1 MDEAEDSD
9 PRSRN
14 RSGSAKEPFEPNI
27 AAADDLPARELRYP
41 ALAETQELP
50 TADEDLGSDSTP
62 ERRRPPWKPVGT
74 PTAPVEASPERTER
88 RPSIGRWIVTAI
100 ALAALLLATFSL
112 AINLLLIRELG
123 MVREEARDILDE
135 AIVGIEGATLGEV
148 AFSYLFSDT
157 IVYSGTIPVDET
169 VVFPFQGTV
178 PFQGRVPFQGVVP
191 ITIDIPLLGAQ
202 VIRVPINTSVNV
214 DTAVDVSTTVTIP
227 ISMDF
232 PFNIELPVE
241 MPVDI
246 TISLDEQPA
255 LAGVLQQLQDIL
267 VDFRDRLLQDANLF
281 DVPIFQGRGS
291 GD

>member
-1 MDEAEDSD
+1 MDEARDLD
-9 PRSRN
+9 PRDRN
-14 RSGSAKEPFEPNI
+14 RAGSARDPVEPDV
-27 AAADDLPARELRYP
+27 AADDSPDREPRYP
-41 ALAETQELP
+41 ALAETQELS
-50 TADEDLGSDSTP
+50 TADADVDRDSAP
-62 ERRRPPWKPVGT
+62 GRRRPPWKPVGT
-74 PTAPVEASPERTER
+74 PTAPVGVSPERLER
-88 RPSIGRWIVTAI
+88 RYGIGGWIVVAI

-135 AIVGIEGATLGEV
+135 AIVGLEAATLGEV